1 MSRQTPQHVTIEW
14 SIAQVDG
21 ADFAGPSSSSL
32 ARNGSTQFPLD
43 LNATS
48 PAQQDRSEI
57 DDEGSS
63 AQVPAVETPPVQV
76 YNTLDSSH
84 YTALLTSLSSAKDTL
99 NARLTEWKD
108 VIGDKE
114 KTKEVLPPGT
124 AGQKG
129 MGKAMMMVQAA
140 MQTDGRAGEGAEDRA
155 ALARSGGE
163 SGGSASRRGVA
174 VAGLPTDDQ
183 DSDEDDD
190 VDVAAVLGEED

>member
-1 MSRQTPQHVTIEW
+1 MSPQSPQHVTIEL

-21 ADFAGPSSSSL
+21 VDLAGPSSSSL
-32 ARNGSTQFPLD
+32 AREGSTQFPLD
-43 LNATS
+43 LNAAS
-48 PAQQDRSEI
+48 PAQQGQSETNDGTSI
-57 DDEGSS
+57 SS
-63 AQVPAVETPPVQV
+63 PAVETPPVKV
-76 YNTLDSSH
+76 YNNSDSPH
-84 YTALLTSLSSAKDTL
+84 YTALLSSLSSAKDTL

-140 MQTDGRAGEGAEDRA
+140 KQTDGRAGEGEDRGT
-155 ALARSGGE
+155 ALVGSGVK
-163 SGGSASRRGVA
+163 SGGSASGKGGA

-183 DSDEDDD
+183 ESDEDDD
-190 VDVAAVLGEED
+190 ADVAAVLGEED